1 MGMEHKIEKID
12 IEKLESRLIEAI
24 QSSDLSFLDTVLHD
38 DLKFVAPN
46 GLVVTKQMDLESHR
60 NKSMVVES
68 IESTIEDIQ
77 LIADTAIVVVVY
89 DTKGVMLGNP
99 IEGRFRYLRI
109 WKRIDGHFKII
120 AGSSTKI

>member
-1 MGMEHKIEKID
+1 MGMDQKIEKID

-24 QSSDLSFLDTVLHD
+24 KSSDISFLETVLHD
-38 DLKFVAPN
+38 DLKFIAPN

-60 NKSMVVES
+60 SKSMVVES

-77 LIADTAIVVVVY
+77 LIGETAIVVVVY

-109 WKRIDGHFKII
+109 WKRMNGFFKVI